1 MKKICVIL
9 ALITSFTVN
18 TAVYGAE
25 YAAYGDD
32 ETDGTV
38 FSVRFEA
45 RPETVTQDTETAESE
60 PTETGEDTTV
70 SETFD
75 ISDTVYESDFT
86 DLETFDVYTDV
97 ETAIDTSNETSG
109 DTETTEKTVFGGE
122 GTVKFSPAQLKIL
135 SVTPLFDENIGYDL
149 NEGEGFLRFMF
160 YSSAEIKESI
170 QLFDIEFEILS
181 VDENDSVSVTLTEG
195 LFSDG
200 HTDTPCEEVIHTV
213 KTNNF
218 SKTTTAPSSE
228 TVGMIT
234 TATEQTSPE
243 EDTDET
249 SGSFETTVDISHDV
263 TFSTSQVP
271 GTHNSSDGR
280 NGTSVTII
288 ITSVFAVVLIAAG
301 AILVFKKMKKK

>member
-32 ETDGTV
+32 ETDSTV
-38 FSVRFEA
+38 FSVHFEA
-45 RPETVTQDTETAESE
+45 RPKTVTQDTETTESE

-86 DLETFDVYTDV
+86 DIETFDVYTDV

-109 DTETTEKTVFGGE
+109 DTETAEKTVFGGE
-122 GTVKFSPAQLKIL
+122 GTVKFSPVQLKIL

-181 VDENDSVSVTLTEG
+181 VDENDTVSVTLTEG

-213 KTNNF
+213 KAENF
-218 SKTTTAPSSE
+218 SKTTTSPRPVITDEVTTFSEQSSPDSDTKKTNESSDTSDITYDITPS
-228 TVGMIT
+228 
-234 TATEQTSPE
+234 TSPSTNE
-243 EDTDET
+243 PNRG
-249 SGSFETTVDISHDV
+249 SGS
-263 TFSTSQVP
+263 
-271 GTHNSSDGR
+271 GTA
-280 NGTSVTII
+280 VAVI
-288 ITSVFAVVLIAAG
+288 ITSLFAVVIIAAG
-301 AILVFKKMKKK
+301 AILVSKKIKKK